1 MPTRER
7 LSEFVA
13 TVVAGRYIEAIE
25 GFYAENASMRENQAE
40 PRVGRGVL
48 VGHERAVLSTLK
60 QMRTRAAHVS
70 ILDGE
75 CVAINWEFEMIG
87 VEGRVRTLN
96 EVALQVWSGDR
107 ILHEQFYYD
116 PGQLR

>member
-13 TVVAGRYIEAIE
+13 TVISGRYVEAIE
-25 GFYAENASMRENQAE
+25 EFYAENASMRENQAE
-40 PRVGRGVL
+40 PRVGRDAL
-48 VGHERAVLSTLK
+48 VRA
-60 QMRTRAAHVS
+60 
-70 ILDGE
+70 
-75 CVAINWEFEMIG
+75 
-87 VEGRVRTLN
+87 LN
-96 EVALQVWSGDR
+96 EVALQIWSGDR